1 MMQMG
6 GAGDREG
13 SSVSPEPRI
22 HRLKLSDV
30 WEELKTANEKIE
42 LLEVGEMQ
50 TQEGK
55 GGSCWL
61 RSLMPSPD

>member
-1 MMQMG
+1 MG

-22 HRLKLSDV
+22 HRQKMRDV

-50 TQEGK
+50 TQEG
-55 GGSCWL
+55 
-61 RSLMPSPD
+61 